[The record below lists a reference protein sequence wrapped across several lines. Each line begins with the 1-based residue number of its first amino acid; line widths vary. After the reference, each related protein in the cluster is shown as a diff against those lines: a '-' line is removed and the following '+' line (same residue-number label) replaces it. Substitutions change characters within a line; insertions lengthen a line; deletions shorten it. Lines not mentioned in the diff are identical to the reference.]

1 MTPGT
6 RLLEA
11 LTAWIDAPDRFA
23 RDGLEAD
30 VIDAFGAVSTARA
43 LYPAAHA
50 IGDRVSVVYPDERK
64 PGYEDFTGTVVG
76 VEFTDTGVDYR
87 VLGDGDPDYTV
98 VEAGFVHP
106 EPEVKVSGGG
116 VVDPER
122 SRVATDIRERTRA
135 QQSKHDPFTPEERT
149 KLAMAEYAPRT
160 KVTFVNRAG
169 EPTEYDPAGPPKDLP
184 PVDPSEMLWR
194 PLPDGPAVRTIVR
207 ATSEPSP
214 SWFPMDGR
222 RVTEGSPGDRLTPG
236 GSTTTLLIPGRV
248 KVTTHM
254 DEYGVKTTETVDLRD
269 LTSPHG
275 RMIEELS
282 AELARNVGE
291 TKDFKAGMLAGLE
304 YAVEVVEKIWPKEQ
318 K

>member
-64 PGYEDFTGTVVG
+64 PDYEDFTGTVVG

-98 VEAGFVHP
+98 VEAGFV
-106 EPEVKVSGGG
+106 
-116 VVDPER
+116 
-122 SRVATDIRERTRA
+122 
-135 QQSKHDPFTPEERT
+135 QS
-149 KLAMAEYAPRT
+149 APKT
-160 KVTFVNRAG
+160 TITFLNRAG

-184 PVDPSEMLWR
+184 PVDPDKMLWA
-194 PLPDGPAVRTIVR
+194 P
-207 ATSEPSP
+207 
-214 SWFPMDGR
+214 
-222 RVTEGSPGDRLTPG
+222 LTPDMPVT
-236 GSTTTLLIPGRV
+236 STNTCVIPGRV
-248 KVTTHM
+248 LVQSHT
-254 DEYGVKTTETVDLRD
+254 DEHGVQSVATQPLCPSRSEG
-269 LTSPHG
+269 SPLLMCEGLADHAG
-275 RMIEELS
+275 PHH
-282 AELARNVGE
+282 ALARTV
-291 TKDFKAGMLAGLE
+291 T
-304 YAVEVVEKIWPKEQ
+304 W
-318 K
+318 

>member
-98 VEAGFVHP
+98 VEAGFVRAVPAVDARLVADPSTVHDIAHAFVCP
-106 EPEVKVSGGG
+106 KCGGAEWGTYDCTQPKETWTG
-116 VVDPER
+116 VCHGCR
-122 SRVATDIRERTRA
+122 
-135 QQSKHDPFTPEERT
+135 FTW
-149 KLAMAEYAPRT
+149 
-160 KVTFVNRAG
+160 NRATQDG
-169 EPTEYDPAGPPKDLP
+169 DVGLGPWATQPLC
-184 PVDPSEMLWR
+184 PSR
-194 PLPDGPAVRTIVR
+194 
-207 ATSEPSP
+207 S
-214 SWFPMDGR
+214 
-222 RVTEGSPGDRLTPG
+222 EGSP
-236 GSTTTLLIPGRV
+236 LLMCEGLAD
-248 KVTTHM
+248 HA
-254 DEYGVKTTETVDLRD
+254 G
-269 LTSPHG
+269 PHH
-275 RMIEELS
+275 
-282 AELARNVGE
+282 ALARTV
-291 TKDFKAGMLAGLE
+291 T
-304 YAVEVVEKIWPKEQ
+304 W
-318 K
+318 